1 MITDWYRVYRRYLL
15 CRTSVQTK
23 SRCVSKI
30 TPFHD
35 VHQVTQL
42 SNFRHIVSCLNICTI
57 SDRSSKMAW
66 FCKQANRICPFLLWF
81 RWLGGPL
88 DGDTPGRSF
97 MPRHLGRTNNCL
109 PQVKADGEKKTK
121 ICHLF
126 AFPYMVTY
134 CRATAIDKCPWLCP
148 CLCRNQ
154 FSSANGSPHQVFGGI
169 ACLTL
174 YRSN

>member
-1 MITDWYRVYRRYLL
+1 MFIDDIYCAVP
-15 CRTSVQTK
+15 
-23 SRCVSKI
+23 VSK
-30 TPFHD
+30 
-35 VHQVTQL
+35 L
-42 SNFRHIVSCLNICTI
+42 SLDLSAKSHHFIMYIRLPSYQISDTIVSSLNICTI

-66 FCKQANRICPFLLWF
+66 ICKQANRICPFLLWF

-97 MPRHLGRTNNCL
+97 MPRHLGRA
-109 PQVKADGEKKTK
+109 KANGEKKTK